1 MTTPCRS
8 NSLNPP
14 ILSSGGWSTEESVSL
29 EVRSTLGTRRFTAAG
44 LEHGDTLP
52 NIGVS
57 LPQLPVPKKSLVAPA
72 TPNRSQPASSFT
84 NILADMPF
92 AAPSP
97 TPSLQADVWNSAQCR
112 GQQGKPRSLTGPRV
126 LNHKSFSS
134 NGSSRGHTPR
144 GTLVESQQIQHD
156 TRQHHTRRC
165 STGNSCSTGCGSSIS
180 HPSSSSGATRTA
192 AASTNNSMPPVESA
206 EDWHRHRSEE
216 ADTEFGEVI
225 RDPKSCKKR
234 ELYQTYEIFQIPN
247 VDYPT
252 DVHPA
257 YAEHAFTCDVM
268 NRQLSATSATSTVPE
283 LGRAE
288 RVSQK
293 LSSTDDCGFSEEDS
307 DEEAKE
313 EKQIETAAVGTTRMQ
328 LLQPLQQACRSV
340 IAEVSV
346 LKKLKRRRGRRA
358 SLSHL
363 VRDDGAH
370 EEQ

>member
-97 TPSLQADVWNSAQCR
+97 TPSLQADVWNSARCR
-112 GQQGKPRSLTGPRV
+112 GQQGHIPRI
-126 LNHKSFSS
+126 
-134 NGSSRGHTPR
+134 
-144 GTLVESQQIQHD
+144 TLVVSQQIQHD